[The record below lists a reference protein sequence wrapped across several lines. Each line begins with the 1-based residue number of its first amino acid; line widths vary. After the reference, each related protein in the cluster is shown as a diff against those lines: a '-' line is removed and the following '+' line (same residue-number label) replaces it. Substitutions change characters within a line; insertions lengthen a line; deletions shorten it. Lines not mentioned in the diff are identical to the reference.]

1 MDLRDVRLLATG
13 LMSQHGVGDWQL
25 GWDNARTRAGM
36 CRFGTRTIS
45 LSRHLMVLY
54 EPEQV
59 REVVLHEIAHALVGP
74 QHNHDSVWRAKA
86 REIGSSGARALPADS
101 PRPPAPWVG
110 RCPLGHEF
118 HRYKRPPAQ
127 SSCSRCSSRFDARF
141 LLEWHRR
148 GQAPHA
154 HAPIGGGRPE

>member
-1 MDLRDVRLLATG
+1 MDLRDVRILATG

-74 QHNHDSVWRAKA
+74 KHNHDSVWRAKA

-101 PRPPAPWVG
+101 PRPPATWVG
-110 RCPLGHEF
+110 RCPHGHEF

-141 LLEWHRR
+141 LLEWHRH
-148 GQAPHA
+148 GQAPA
-154 HAPIGGGRPE
+154 HVPVGGGRPE